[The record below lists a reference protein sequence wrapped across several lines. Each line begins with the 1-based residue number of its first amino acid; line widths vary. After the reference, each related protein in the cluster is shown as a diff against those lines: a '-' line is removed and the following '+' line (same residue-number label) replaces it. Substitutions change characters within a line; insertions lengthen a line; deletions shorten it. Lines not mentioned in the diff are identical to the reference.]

1 MVKRGTGPKSL
12 MEGSKGCQ
20 ELGSSLT
27 VCDVCCLSR
36 VGPFVGG
43 SASPFIDEGD
53 GFTSER
59 ARVRTLHSLIVHVYQ
74 ALLSISMGA
83 EG

>member
-1 MVKRGTGPKSL
+1 
-12 MEGSKGCQ
+12 MEGSKGYQ

-27 VCDVCCLSR
+27 VCVVPSKVDLL
-36 VGPFVGG
+36 VGG

-59 ARVRTLHSLIVHVYQ
+59 TRVCILPSLVAHVYP
-74 ALLSISMGA
+74 ASSPILVGA
-83 EG
+83 KG